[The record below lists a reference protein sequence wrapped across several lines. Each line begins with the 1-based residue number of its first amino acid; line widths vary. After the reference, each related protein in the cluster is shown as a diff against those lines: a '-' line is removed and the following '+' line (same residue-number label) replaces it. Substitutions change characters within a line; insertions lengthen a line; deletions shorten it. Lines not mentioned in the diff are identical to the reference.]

1 MAIRVN
7 ASGARATS
15 YGVERGVDVDVTCE
29 IAGLTC
35 EGEVT
40 LVTSRGGGYEAYGYG
55 PNQWVSGAL
64 LQWMRTLDDSVS
76 LADMLRDLESAAARC
91 ASHLEAVA

>member
-1 MAIRVN
+1 MRVN

-40 LVTSRGGGYEAYGYG
+40 LVPSHDGGYETYGS
-55 PNQWVSGAL
+55 PDQWVSGGLLVWLHAL
-64 LQWMRTLDDSVS
+64 DEGVSLDDVLS
-76 LADMLRDLESAAARC
+76 DLESAAARC